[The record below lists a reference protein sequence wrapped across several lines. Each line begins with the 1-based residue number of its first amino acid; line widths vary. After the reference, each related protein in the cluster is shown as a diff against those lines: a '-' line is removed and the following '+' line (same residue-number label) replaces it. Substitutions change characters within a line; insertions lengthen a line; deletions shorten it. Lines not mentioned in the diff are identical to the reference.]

1 MGKSSH
7 ENVFLP
13 GLETISKCMGSCSS
27 SREAPVFAGVQDWE
41 ASSSVFAILSM
52 VLENKFG
59 LSKSALIVLYTV
71 SWNSHVLPQRCLVG
85 IPIPRG
91 GSVFWE
97 LGLNALCVSVG

>member
-7 ENVFLP
+7 EKVFLP

-41 ASSSVFAILSM
+41 ALSSVFAILSM

-59 LSKSALIVLYTV
+59 LNKSALIVLFTV
-71 SWNSHVLPQRCLVG
+71 SWNSHGLPQRCLVG

-97 LGLNALCVSVG
+97 L